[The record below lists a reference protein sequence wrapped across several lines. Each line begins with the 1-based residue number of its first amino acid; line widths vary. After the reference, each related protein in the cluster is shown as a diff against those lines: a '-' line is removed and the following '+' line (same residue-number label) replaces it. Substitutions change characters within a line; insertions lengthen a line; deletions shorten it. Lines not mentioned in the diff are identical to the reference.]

1 MFGLGFFTR
10 RRAHRATSAAMA
22 SLADAFAGQPH
33 AERAAIMA
41 VANALLASVAARH
54 GDLVMRRPST
64 LDRDDAAAIVAELS
78 LSMAKLS
85 LASEELSGRDFGDP
99 VLDGIHRQMRA
110 TELVVG
116 TLGMAMDPSGKRV
129 VVEAWSNL
137 YAARRHARAAVAAL
151 LAFQEETGTSPF
163 PEGVP
168 SKPSD
173 LLALATTAPPFLRV
187 RTVAA

>member
-10 RRAHRATSAAMA
+10 RRAHRATSAAMS

-54 GDLVMRRPST
+54 GDIVMKRPSA

-78 LSMAKLS
+78 LSMAKLAVA
-85 LASEELSGRDFGDP
+85 LEESSGRDFGDP

-116 TLGMAMDPSGKRV
+116 TLGTAIDPSCKRV
-129 VVEAWSNL
+129 VAEAWSAL
-137 YAARRHARAAVAAL
+137 YAARRHAKAAVAAL
-151 LAFQEETGTSPF
+151 LAFQEETGTSPI

-168 SKPSD
+168 SKPAD

-187 RTVAA
+187 RAAAA